1 LENATNQPR
10 RLQNRFGTDQRIG
23 SEELLP
29 TFVSL
34 TMKAAVLRLYYK
46 AQNLL
51 IVVLRWRVHGQRY
64 RRR

>member
-1 LENATNQPR
+1 
-10 RLQNRFGTDQRIG
+10 
-23 SEELLP
+23 
-29 TFVSL
+29 
-34 TMKAAVLRLYYK
+34 MKVAVLRLYYK